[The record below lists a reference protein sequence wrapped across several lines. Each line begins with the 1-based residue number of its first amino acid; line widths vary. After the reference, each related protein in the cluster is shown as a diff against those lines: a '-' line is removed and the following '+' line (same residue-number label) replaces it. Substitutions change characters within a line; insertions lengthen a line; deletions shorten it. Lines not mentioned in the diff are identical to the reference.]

1 MQTIVNNT
9 NIIWH
14 ICCVLIGF
22 VIALLTYFKHKSNSN
37 ITKSLFY
44 FLFFTRFLFTA
55 LICYLLLNIFFK
67 STTNKTQQ
75 PVIIVAVDK
84 SESIISS
91 KDSLILKNTLIKN
104 IENLKSNLS
113 QQFEVK
119 LIEFGDK
126 STSVNI
132 LDNNFN
138 LKKTN
143 IDELFLKIENDYANL
158 SIGALVLFSDG
169 IYNEGSNPIYQ
180 TKKID
185 YPIYSVAVGDT
196 TEFLDASIQKIN
208 HNSIAYLGNI
218 FPIDVHIISKK
229 LLGKELQVTLSKDG
243 KSISSKKININQ
255 NNLFSSISFTAE
267 ALKPGIQKYDVLITV
282 FDEEKNKLNNY
293 SHFLIDV
300 IDNKEKILI
309 VANSPHPD
317 IAAIKS
323 VLDELGTFE
332 INYTLINEI
341 KTSLKEYSSIILH
354 GGNEATN
361 ALVVKESIKNSIP
374 VFYILTSEKVS
385 YARTNEVTPV
395 IDKNFNS
402 FVISSEL
409 KSFIDAFPAVNSP
422 FGNYNENTGDAV
434 LFKQKIGSV
443 ETNNP
448 LLFFKEINGLK
459 SGYFYGDGLWRWKLR
474 EFAENQNNNL
484 FNELI
489 LKSVQYLTVKNDKSF
504 FRVKAPKI
512 INENESIEF
521 GAEVYNKS
529 YELVNTEDVLLSVTN
544 NQNKKYQF
552 TFNKLGNAYQ
562 LNIGEL
568 PIGEYSYKAQTKLG
582 AESFIKEGSFIIKP
596 LVTEKINT
604 VANHQ
609 LLYQLALTTNGKFLN
624 FSQINEISNLIKT
637 NQTIKPIT
645 YSENNTN
652 QLINF
657 KWIIVV
663 IVSLMALEW
672 YLRKMY
678 LTI

>member
-1 MQTIVNNT
+1 MQTIVNNS

-14 ICCVLIGF
+14 LCCVLIGLA
-22 VIALLTYFKHKSNSN
+22 IALLTYFKHKSNSS

-44 FLFFTRFLFTA
+44 FLFITRFLFTT

-67 STTNKTQQ
+67 SITNKTQQ
-75 PVIIVAVDK
+75 PVILIAVDK
-84 SESIISS
+84 SESIISA
-91 KDSLILKNTLIKN
+91 KDSLLLKNTLIKN
-104 IENLKSNLS
+104 IENIKNNLS
-113 QQFEVK
+113 QLFDVK

-126 STSVNI
+126 TSSVNV
-132 LDNNFN
+132 LDNKFN

-143 IDELFLKIENDYANL
+143 IDDLFSKIENDYANL
-158 SIGALVLFSDG
+158 SIGALVLVSDG
-169 IYNEGSNPIYQ
+169 IYNEGTNPIYR

-196 TEFLDASIQKIN
+196 TEFADASIQKIN
-208 HNSIAYLGNI
+208 HNSIAYLGNV
-218 FPIDVHIISKK
+218 FPIEVNINSKK
-229 LLGKELQVTLSKDG
+229 LLGKELQVTLSKEG

-255 NNLFSSISFTAE
+255 NSLFSSISFTAE
-267 ALKPGIQKYDVLITV
+267 AIKPGVQKYDVAITV

-309 VANSPHPD
+309 IANSPHPD

-323 VLDELGTFE
+323 VLDELGTYE
-332 INYTLINEI
+332 INYTQINEV
-341 KTSLKEYSSIILH
+341 KSPLKEFSLIILH
-354 GGNEATN
+354 GGNESSN
-361 ALVVKESIKNSIP
+361 ALVIKESIKNLIP
-374 VFYILTSEKVS
+374 AFYIATSEKVS
-385 YARTNEVTPV
+385 YNRTNEVTPV
-395 IDKNFNS
+395 LDKNFNS
-402 FVISSEL
+402 FVISNEL
-409 KSFIDAFPAVNSP
+409 KSFIDAYPAVNSP
-422 FGNYNENTGDAV
+422 FGNYNANTGDGV

-448 LLFFKEINGLK
+448 LLFFKDVNGLK

-474 EFAENQNNNL
+474 EYAENQNNNL

-512 INENESIEF
+512 VNENESIEF
-521 GAEVYNKS
+521 SAEVFNKS
-529 YELVNTEDVLLSVTN
+529 YELVNAEDVLLTVTN
-544 NQNKKYQF
+544 NQNKKFQF

-582 AESFIKEGSFIIKP
+582 TELFKKEGSFIIKP

-609 LLYQLALTTNGKFLN
+609 LLYQLASTTNGKFLN
-624 FSQINEISNLIKT
+624 VSQMNEIPDLIKN

-645 YSENNTN
+645 FSENNTN

-657 KWIIVV
+657 KWLIIA
-663 IVSLMALEW
+663 IIILMALEW
-672 YLRKMY
+672 YFRKMY